1 MCNDAR
7 VLQTQFLHNI
17 LGGET
22 YKIQLV
28 SKPEAKSGR
37 QIARSA
43 EPRINVN
50 LSSISNTSASKLLCR
65 IEA

>member
-17 LGGET
+17 PGEET
-22 YKIQLV
+22 CKIQLV
-28 SKPEAKSGR
+28 SKPGAKPGR

-50 LSSISNTSASKLLCR
+50 LSSISNTSTSKLLCR

>member
-17 LGGET
+17 LGEET
-22 YKIQLV
+22 CKIQLV
-28 SKPEAKSGR
+28 SKPGG
-37 QIARSA
+37 QIARRA
-43 EPRINVN
+43 EPRINVD
-50 LSSISNTSASKLLCR
+50 LSSISNTSTSKLLCR